1 MKNSPKKNLTEA
13 DLISIINVFKDK
25 LFRIA
30 KRLLVSH
37 EEAQDAVQEV
47 VLKLWIQKDK
57 MIYYTNV
64 EAFAVTMTKNYCLDR
79 LKSKQATNLQ
89 LIHSNYRDQHER
101 LAKKIEARDSVSH
114 LNRLMEQLPVQQKM
128 IVQLRDIEQLE
139 FAQIAEIMS
148 MTEGAIRVA
157 LSRGRTTLKEALIK
171 IHEYGT

>member
-13 DLISIINVFKDK
+13 DFISIINVFKDK

-79 LKSKQATNLQ
+79 FKSKQATNLQ
-89 LIHSNYRDQHER
+89 LIHSNYRISTSVWQ
-101 LAKKIEARDSVSH
+101 KKWKLVT
-114 LNRLMEQLPVQQKM
+114 V
-128 IVQLRDIEQLE
+128 
-139 FAQIAEIMS
+139 F
-148 MTEGAIRVA
+148 
-157 LSRGRTTLKEALIK
+157 LI
-171 IHEYGT
+171 